1 MDTVRLI
8 SILNSV
14 EQFFTSG
21 DGEASQE
28 EQQNR
33 VQFRDP
39 MSDHIMLL
47 NVYKAW
53 LAAENRKQFCRR
65 FGVQNRT
72 LQYVQNVYKQ
82 IIHILM
88 EKFSLKLS
96 ADEQQSAG
104 NTTEQNELILQC
116 LCSGFKN
123 NVVRKGKDDR
133 SYEKGGI
140 VARIHPSSGVR
151 GGNCLL
157 YH

>member
-72 LQYVQNVYKQ
+72 LQYVQNVYK
-82 IIHILM
+82 
-88 EKFSLKLS
+88 
-96 ADEQQSAG
+96 
-104 NTTEQNELILQC
+104 
-116 LCSGFKN
+116 
-123 NVVRKGKDDR
+123 
-133 SYEKGGI
+133 
-140 VARIHPSSGVR
+140 
-151 GGNCLL
+151 
-157 YH
+157 